1 MPERNESAT
10 PPGIPFETPYPSY
23 NVLDKWDSPSFNDA
37 TRRVIAHRLEHV
49 PSRRFFSEEQY
60 ALLRAVIDTVL
71 PQPERSEKERIQVE
85 AYIDEKLYTNAGD
98 GTRQASLPPQREMW
112 PQGLHAIDEEA
123 KAAHGCSF
131 KALGADQ
138 RHALL
143 KRIDDG
149 KADAGAAFWK
159 GLPPK
164 QFFRHVLLKQAV
176 KVYYAHPLAW
186 NEIGFGGPAAPRGY
200 LRLGPDMRDPWEA
213 EEERPPQKAEKL
225 P

>member
-1 MPERNESAT
+1 MPEQKE
-10 PPGIPFETPYPSY
+10 PPKRPGPTFETPYPSY

-37 TRRVIAHRLEHV
+37 TRRVVANRLKHV
-49 PSRRFFSEEQY
+49 PPRRFFSEAQY
-60 ALLRAVIDTVL
+60 AALRAVIDTVL
-71 PQPERSEKERIQVE
+71 PQPDRSDEERVQVE
-85 AYIDEKLYTNAGD
+85 AYIDEKLHTNAGD

-112 PQGLHAIDEEA
+112 PQGLNAIDEEA
-123 KAAHGCSF
+123 KSAYGCGFQELSP
-131 KALGADQ
+131 DQ

-143 KRIDDG
+143 QQVDDG
-149 KADAGAAFWK
+149 KADAGASHWK

-164 QFFRHVLLKQAV
+164 QFFRHVLLKEAV

-213 EEERPPQKAEKL
+213 EEERVPQKAERL
-225 P
+225 S